1 MTENIQN
8 TGITPEDEEKLGKI
22 ASRRT
27 SFKIHFSIFLIAN
40 TFLWVVW
47 FFLFKDKEEETFLT
61 AILFLLIVWLLALI
75 LHYMIVYKWTRNYRE
90 KEFTSLKQQL
100 LQQMNEIDSLKQKVE
115 NKKSEGNNTDN
126 NLTD

>member
-8 TGITPEDEEKLGKI
+8 TGITPEDEEKLRKI

-47 FFLFKDKEEETFLT
+47 FFLFEDKEEETFLT

>member
-8 TGITPEDEEKLGKI
+8 TGITPEDEEKLRKI

-100 LQQMNEIDSLKQKVE
+100 LQQMNEIDSLKQEFE

>member
-8 TGITPEDEEKLGKI
+8 TGITPEDEEKLRKI

-100 LQQMNEIDSLKQKVE
+100 LQQMNEIDSLKQEVE

>member
-8 TGITPEDEEKLGKI
+8 TGITPEDEEKLRKI

-100 LQQMNEIDSLKQKVE
+100 LQQMNEIDSLKQEVE
-115 NKKSEGNNTDN
+115 NKKSE
-126 NLTD
+126 

>member
-8 TGITPEDEEKLGKI
+8 TGITPEDEEKLRKI